1 MTSALVFAYHN
12 VGVRCLQVLRE
23 AGVKVSLVVTHND
36 NPNENVW
43 FSSVR
48 QTCADNFIPYIT
60 PLDPNIPEMKA
71 QFRALAPDFIFS
83 FYYRHMLHPDV
94 LALAPRG
101 AYNMHGS
108 LLPQYRGRAPV
119 NWAVIHGSSSTGAT
133 LHVMETKPDA
143 GAIVCQTAVPI
154 LSDDTARE
162 VFDKVTVA
170 AEMTLWRAL
179 PELLAGKTVF
189 IHQDLS
195 QGSYFT
201 GRQPEDG
208 RIDLRQSARS
218 IHNLVR
224 GVAPPEYPGAFIDLA
239 GQRLRLWRTA
249 PVPQFGAHTQ
259 ANLFCDN
266 GALYLGLSDGTLRV
280 VKADLN
286 NTPFD
291 ADQFAALFPQ
301 HKLLLSS

>member
-23 AGVKVSLVVTHND
+23 AGVNVSLVVTHQD

-43 FSSVR
+43 FGSVR
-48 QTCADNFIPYIT
+48 QTCAEHFIPFIT
-60 PLDPNIPEMKA
+60 PVDPNTPEMKA
-71 QFRALAPDFIFS
+71 QYRALAPDFIFS

-94 LALAPRG
+94 LAIAPRG

-119 NWAVIHGSSSTGAT
+119 NWAVIRGATQTGAT

-143 GAIVCQTAVPI
+143 GAVVAQTAVPI

-179 PELLAGKTVF
+179 PDLLAGHSTF
-189 IHQDLS
+189 IPQDLS
-195 QGSYFT
+195 QGAYFG
-201 GRQPEDG
+201 GRQAQDG
-208 RIDLRQSARS
+208 RIDLQQSARA

-249 PVPQFGAHTQ
+249 LASQFGAHTQ
-259 ANLFCDN
+259 PTLFCDN
-266 GALYLGLSDGTLRV
+266 GVLYLGLSDGTLRI
-280 VKADLN
+280 VKADLDN
-286 NTPFD
+286 LPFG
-291 ADQFAALFPQ
+291 ADHFAARFPQ
-301 HKLLLSS
+301 HTILLS